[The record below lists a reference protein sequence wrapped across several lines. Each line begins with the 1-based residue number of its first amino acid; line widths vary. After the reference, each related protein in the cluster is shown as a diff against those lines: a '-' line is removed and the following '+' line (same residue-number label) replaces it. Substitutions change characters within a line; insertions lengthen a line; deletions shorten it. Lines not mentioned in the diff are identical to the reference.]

1 MADKED
7 AKKCEDLKKKLEAE
21 GLAQLK
27 ALQKAKGLIPPGD
40 DLSAIMQ
47 AGADKFKAE
56 MGRNMSYGEMR
67 EMYG

>member
-1 MADKED
+1 MADKEE
-7 AKKCEDLKKKLEAE
+7 KKGEDLKKKLEAD
-21 GLAQLK
+21 GLTQLK
-27 ALQKAKGLIPPGD
+27 ALQKEKGLIPPAD

-67 EMYG
+67 DMYG